1 MQQAEAT
8 GAEGVYEEIDSNL
21 ESTVKGCR
29 ALLAKERTVSPKVE
43 KRHISKTDHT
53 ACFFFGDINCC
64 RKKAI
69 FTSVAQGGIALSI

>member
-43 KRHISKTDHT
+43 KRQIGRAH
-53 ACFFFGDINCC
+53 
-64 RKKAI
+64 
-69 FTSVAQGGIALSI
+69 V